1 MTPTRRAFLESATG
15 LAAAGLSSASP
26 EAALPAIRLGKF
38 EVSRLVLGSNP
49 LAGASHFNGILDQLM
64 REWMTPERVMEILK
78 RCEQA
83 GYRAWQLHTDPKL
96 LDCLKQYKAEGGK
109 MHAFSLSDYKDPKG
123 SVADLAKTGLI
134 GIVHHGERTD
144 VNLREGKMDEVN
156 EFIKT
161 VHDAGL
167 LAGVSMHNPA
177 ALDHIEG
184 KGWQADFY
192 MTCVYRRSRNPEE
205 QRAEF
210 NEATVGEPYFEKDP
224 ERMCKMIRQAKKP
237 CFAFKILAA
246 GRNIKTPQAV
256 EGAFRFMYQN
266 IKPQDG
272 VIIGMFPRFK
282 DEIAQNAAL
291 ARKYGVVK
299 T

>member
-1 MTPTRRAFLESATG
+1 
-15 LAAAGLSSASP
+15 
-26 EAALPAIRLGKF
+26 
-38 EVSRLVLGSNP
+38 
-49 LAGASHFNGILDQLM
+49 
-64 REWMTPERVMEILK
+64 
-78 RCEQA
+78 
-83 GYRAWQLHTDPKL
+83 
-96 LDCLKQYKAEGGK
+96 
-109 MHAFSLSDYKDPKG
+109 
-123 SVADLAKTGLI
+123 
-134 GIVHHGERTD
+134 
-144 VNLREGKMDEVN
+144 MDEVN